1 MPAPAPDA
9 TRPSATAADAAA
21 DAVVP
26 QSLPEPLP
34 EPPAA
39 AGTAEV
45 VVRLRGAWKVYTQ
58 RQRGPTPGEI
68 WRGLWRPRHRR
79 VEALR
84 GVDLTVR
91 RGEIVA
97 YAGPNGAGKST
108 TIKLLSG
115 LLAPDAGTV
124 RVLGLDPMRDRVR
137 YVGRIGVVF
146 GQRTELWWD
155 QPVAASFEWKRVV
168 WDVPRPV
175 YERTLAFVTEVLGLG
190 DLLHTL
196 PRELSLGQKMRA
208 DLAMA
213 LLHDP
218 EMLFLDEPTL
228 GLDVL
233 GKRHILD
240 FIKRLNRERRLTV
253 VVTSHDMSDLEE
265 LAGRIVMIHQGQIA
279 FDGPFDALRRTYADR
294 RRLLLHTAAGPA
306 PALDGADLVASAD
319 GHHEYVFD
327 AARVNVAAL
336 LAQLNTAVEVLDVE
350 THRLPIDD
358 VVADIYE
365 RWQRE
370 AAARPS

>member
-1 MPAPAPDA
+1 MLAPAPNA
-9 TRPSATAADAAA
+9 TPPSGTAADPTPA
-21 DAVVP
+21 
-26 QSLPEPLP
+26 SLG
-34 EPPAA
+34 PAGA
-39 AGTAEV
+39 PGEEV
-45 VVRLRGAWKVYTQ
+45 VIELRQAWKVYSQ
-58 RQRGPTPGEI
+58 RQRGSSMREV
-68 WRGLWRPRHRR
+68 WQGLWRPQRRR

-108 TIKLLSG
+108 TIKLLAG
-115 LLAPDAGTV
+115 LLAPDSGSVHA
-124 RVLGLDPMRDRVR
+124 LGLDPVRERAR
-137 YVGRIGVVF
+137 YVGQIGVVF

-168 WDVPRPV
+168 WDIPRPT
-175 YERTLAFVTEVLGLG
+175 YQRMLGFVTEVLGLG
-190 DLLHTL
+190 DLLQSL

-213 LLHDP
+213 LLPDP
-218 EMLFLDEPTL
+218 QLLLLDEPTL

-233 GKRHILD
+233 AKRNILA
-240 FIKRLNRERRLTV
+240 FIKTLSRERRVTV

-265 LAGRIVMIHQGQIA
+265 LAGRIVMIHQGRIA
-279 FDGPFDALRRTYADR
+279 FDGPFETLRRAHADR
-294 RRLLLHTAAGPA
+294 RRLLLHTASAAP
-306 PALDGADLVASAD
+306 PALSGADLVGSRE
-319 GHHEYVFD
+319 GRHEYVFD
-327 AARVNVAAL
+327 AGRVTVAGL
-336 LAQLNTAVEVLDVE
+336 LAQLDDAAQVLDVE

-370 AAARPS
+370 AG

>member
-9 TRPSATAADAAA
+9 TRLSATAADPAAA
-21 DAVVP
+21 DA
-26 QSLPEPLP
+26 
-34 EPPAA
+34 AA
-39 AGTAEV
+39 AVAPQPRPGAAGAAEV
-45 VVRLRGAWKVYTQ
+45 VVRLSGVWKVYTQ
-58 RQRGPTPGEI
+58 RQRGTTPGEV
-68 WRGLWRPRHRR
+68 WRALWRPQHRR

-84 GVDLTVR
+84 GVDLTVH

-265 LAGRIVMIHQGQIA
+265 LAGRIVMIHQGRIA

-306 PALDGADLVASAD
+306 PTLEGADLVASAD
-319 GHHEYVFD
+319 GRHEYVFD

-336 LAQLNTAVEVLDVE
+336 LAQLNAAVEVLDVE

-370 AAARPS
+370 AAASPAPP